1 MLSEQ
6 WIPVLRSK
14 VEIQHKPPNYAPS
27 RKPTRTT
34 VNFTTVKFLIVQACK
49 NERERKEGLTAIN
62 IWKKVIGDNYESTIL
77 RL

>member
-14 VEIQHKPPNYAPS
+14 LEIQHKPPNYAPS

-34 VNFTTVKFLIVQACK
+34 VKEFLIVQACK
-49 NERERKEGLTAIN
+49 NEREKR
-62 IWKKVIGDNYESTIL
+62 D
-77 RL
+77 